1 MTEQEW
7 DEQKDRELDERLTS
21 LFKSV
26 ESVERPGPLAG
37 FASRTLKAVR
47 QEPLPAGRRP
57 LRNPVITLIG
67 WAALIAGATAAFSAV
82 VVNQPVAAE
91 LFVSLVAVGIRLGAW
106 LVHFAGAWLALSDL
120 FAMTGRAVAR
130 AVASREGFAG
140 LMAIAATGALAL
152 SALRRL
158 LISESEAPRWQE
170 LS

>member
-7 DEQKDRELDERLTS
+7 DEQRDRELDERLTS

-26 ESVERPGPLAG
+26 ERPGPLAG
-37 FASRTLKAVR
+37 FVSRTMKAVR

-120 FAMTGRAVAR
+120 FATTGRAVAR
-130 AVASREGFAG
+130 AVASREGFTG

>member
-7 DEQKDRELDERLTS
+7 DELKDRELDERLTS

-26 ESVERPGPLAG
+26 ERPGPLAG
-37 FASRTLKAVR
+37 FASRTMKAVR

-57 LRNPVITLIG
+57 LRSPVTTLIG
-67 WAALIAGATAAFSAV
+67 WAALIGSATAASYAV

-91 LFVSLVAVGIRLGAW
+91 LFASLVAVGIHLGAW
-106 LVHFAGAWLALSDL
+106 LVHFVGPSLALSDL
-120 FAMTGRAVAR
+120 FTATGRAVAR
-130 AVASREGFAG
+130 AVASREGFTG

-152 SALRRL
+152 SALHRL
-158 LISESEAPRWQE
+158 LSSESEAPRWQE